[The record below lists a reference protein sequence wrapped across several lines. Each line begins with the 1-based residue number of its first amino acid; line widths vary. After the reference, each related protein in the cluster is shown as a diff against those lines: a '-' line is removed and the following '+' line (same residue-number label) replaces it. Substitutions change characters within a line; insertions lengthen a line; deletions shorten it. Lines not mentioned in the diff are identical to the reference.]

1 MQDKT
6 SGINH
11 IEFWVS
17 NLAHSVKFYSPIFA
31 ALGWRKMSDTEFS
44 SGSTMFYFV
53 EKPVH
58 RADSAGPRHICFQ
71 AGTRKTVE
79 AVAKILAEQHATI
92 IRGPVEM
99 PDYSKGYYTVDFR
112 DPDGY
117 VMEVAHT
124 PNMSF

>member
-1 MQDKT
+1 MQHKT

-17 NLAHSVKFYSPIFA
+17 NLARSSDFYSPIFE
-31 ALGWRKMSDTEFS
+31 ALGWRKMSETEFS
-44 SGSTMFYFV
+44 SGSTVLYFA
-53 EKPVH
+53 EKPVS
-58 RADSAGPRHICFQ
+58 RADTAGPRHICFQ
-71 AGTRKTVE
+71 ADSRKTVE
-79 AVAKILAEQHATI
+79 TIAKILKDRRAKI

-124 PNMSF
+124 PNMIF

>member
-1 MQDKT
+1 MPAPKP
-6 SGINH
+6 GINH

-17 NLAHSVKFYSPIFA
+17 NLKRSVKFYEPIFKA
-31 ALGWRKMSDTEFS
+31 IGWNKLGETEFS
-44 SGSTMFYFV
+44 SGSIVIYFTEHAV
-53 EKPVH
+53 AK
-58 RADSAGPRHICFQ
+58 ADAIGPRHICLQ
-71 AGTRKTVE
+71 AGSRDVVE
-79 AVAKILAEQHATI
+79 AVARIVKDSGATT

-124 PNMSF
+124 PNMTF